1 MADEPK
7 KKSRRPPAG
16 KFYQQEMA
24 AWQPTLTPGNVITTF
39 AVLGAGCIVVGV
51 LILYATSSVVQVKAH
66 YDGPDAPSA
75 HEACRVSGLG
85 QTASCEVTMKAPEK
99 MAAPI
104 YVYYEL
110 GNVYQNHK
118 RYSTSLSHEQL
129 MGSILEKDELSACE
143 PLKTSGDRTLSP
155 CGLLAN
161 SFFSDTFTV
170 SSPAGLE
177 MKEEKIAWWSDRS
190 HKFIQPDTFE
200 YRTGIPE
207 ADVEGCL
214 NAPPYETKTP
224 CADSV
229 CAAHGLD
236 SGCLGYACVGG
247 RFDDERCDAGD
258 HALFSYERPDKFQYL
273 YETYPDN
280 ISPLVGVEDEHFM
293 VHMRTA
299 ALPHFRKL
307 YGKISTDVEK
317 GESVTFAVESRFWVR
332 KFGGD
337 KYLTMTTLS
346 NFGGADHFTSVAYIV
361 VGVICCAVALLFV
374 GLQQVQPR
382 VIGDLSA
389 AVENRKAK

>member
-1 MADEPK
+1 MADAPK
-7 KKSRRPPAG
+7 TKSRRPPAG

-66 YDGPDAPSA
+66 YDGPDAPGA

-85 QTASCEVTMKAPEK
+85 QTASCAVTMKAPEK

-104 YVYYEL
+104 YVYDEL

-214 NAPPYETKTP
+214 NAPPYDTKTP
-224 CADSV
+224 CADS
-229 CAAHGLD
+229 
-236 SGCLGYACVGG
+236 
-247 RFDDERCDAGD
+247 
-258 HALFSYERPDKFQYL
+258 RPDKFQYL

>member
-1 MADEPK
+1 MADAPK

-129 MGSILEKDELSACE
+129 MGS
-143 PLKTSGDRTLSP
+143 
-155 CGLLAN
+155 N
-161 SFFSDTFTV
+161 
-170 SSPAGLE
+170 
-177 MKEEKIAWWSDRS
+177 
-190 HKFIQPDTFE
+190 KFIQPDTFE
-200 YRTGIPE
+200 YRTGIPA

-258 HALFSYERPDKFQYL
+258 YALFSYERPDKFQYL

-389 AVENRKAK
+389 AVENRKTK